1 MRSVTRKIETLRR
14 AVAEARLRMKPETL
28 AKLLENDLPKKD
40 VFAVARAAGVLA
52 AKKTAELIPYCH
64 PVPIDWVEVTFRVE
78 SSEVAV
84 QAAVEAVAKTG
95 VEMEALTAASIA
107 ALTVYDMLKPVDA
120 EIEILSTKLLQK
132 TGGKSDFIEKIP
144 PGFKAAVIVTS
155 DSTSQGKRRDKSGQI
170 ILERLRAIGIEAEY
184 LILPDDKVM
193 IAASLVD
200 LCEKRFRLVMTTGGT
215 GLGPRDLTAEATA
228 GIIEREIPGI
238 MEAARSFG
246 QRRTPYSMLSRG
258 VAGRRGNTLIVNLPG
273 SSKGVEESLDAVFPA
288 ILHAFKMMRGAGHEI
303 SPVKNG
309 NKP

>member
-1 MRSVTRKIETLRR
+1 MLLLGAYDVHGSIKRKILNFLDGR
-14 AVAEARLRMKPETL
+14 A
-28 AKLLENDLPKKD
+28 N
-40 VFAVARAAGVLA
+40 
-52 AKKTAELIPYCH
+52 
-64 PVPIDWVEVTFRVE
+64 
-78 SSEVAV
+78 
-84 QAAVEAVAKTG
+84 
-95 VEMEALTAASIA
+95 
-107 ALTVYDMLKPVDA
+107 
-120 EIEILSTKLLQK
+120 ILSDIHA
-132 TGGKSDFIEKIP
+132 S
-144 PGFKAAVIVTS
+144 AVT
-155 DSTSQGKRRDKSGQI
+155 TH
-170 ILERLRAIGIEAEY
+170 ERLLFGRAIGIEAEY

-246 QRRTPYSMLSRG
+246 QRG